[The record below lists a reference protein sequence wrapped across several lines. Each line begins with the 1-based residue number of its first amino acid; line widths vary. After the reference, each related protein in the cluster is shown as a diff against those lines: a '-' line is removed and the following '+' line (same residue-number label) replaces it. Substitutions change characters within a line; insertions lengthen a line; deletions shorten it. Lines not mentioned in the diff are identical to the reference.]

1 MFVKRLSLI
10 NFRGFK
16 KIDFDFPSKLAVL
29 IGVNGSGKT
38 SILDACAILL
48 TQLESRIR
56 EIKPR
61 GSNTLTLSEDDIN
74 FETDEAH
81 CSIVVETHP
90 GLEIAWSVSKTRNSN
105 NSKVSSSYVG
115 LETYTHKI
123 LDEFNLNPLTPLPVL
138 LYYKT
143 NRQVFDSKP
152 SNFKN
157 PIPSSNFPT
166 SRLKAYQGAFSAKIT
181 DFQDF
186 FEWFK
191 NEEDYENEIRLRQDT
206 NYRSP
211 NLEVIRVALEKFLQ
225 NFSGF
230 KYSNLHVVR
239 SSGESEIRR
248 ISAPTLVVSKDG
260 QDIKLEKLSE
270 GEKML
275 LMLVADLARRLSMLN
290 PSSINPEISLN
301 GSGIVLIDE
310 IDLHLHPQW
319 QRTVIQSLLS
329 TFPGIQFITTSHS
342 PQTLSNVQK
351 ENVFIIE
358 DWEVVEKTPYTYGK
372 DSNSI
377 LYELMDV
384 PERPKEIKEQLDECF
399 RLIDTNEFEAA
410 REALSKLEILLGPE
424 DPEITRAQTIINF
437 MTEVE

>member
-1 MFVKRLSLI
+1 MFVKRLSLT

-16 KIDFDFPSKLAVL
+16 KIDLDFPSKLAVL

-48 TQLESRIR
+48 TQVESKIR
-56 EIKPR
+56 AIKPR
-61 GSNTLTLSEDDIN
+61 GSNAITLSEDDIN
-74 FETDEAH
+74 FDADEVH
-81 CSIVVETHP
+81 CSIVVEATP
-90 GLEIAWSVSKTRNSN
+90 NSEMSWSITGHKNLGKY
-105 NSKVSSSYVG
+105 KVSNSYKELSV
-115 LETYTHKI
+115 YTNKI
-123 LDEFNLNPLTPLPVL
+123 LDELNLDPLIPLPVL

-143 NRQVFDSKP
+143 NRQIFDSKD
-152 SNFKN
+152 SNFRKSAQ
-157 PIPSSNFPT
+157 SSNFFD
-166 SRLKAYQGAFSAKIT
+166 SRVQAYQGAFSAKIT

-191 NEEDYENEIRLRQDT
+191 GWEDFENEIRLRQDA
-206 NYRSP
+206 NYRDR
-211 NLEVIRVALEKFLQ
+211 NLQVVRAALEKFLD

-239 SSGESEIRR
+239 SLEESDIRR
-248 ISAPTLVVSKDG
+248 MAAPTLVVSKDNK
-260 QDIKLEKLSE
+260 DIKIEKLSE

-275 LMLVADLARRLSMLN
+275 LMLVVDLARRLALLN
-290 PSSINPEISLN
+290 PCPKNPTLSLN

-319 QRTVIQSLLS
+319 QRTVLQSLLS

-358 DWEVVEKTPYTYGK
+358 DWEIVKKTPYTYGK

-377 LYELMDV
+377 LYELMGV
-384 PERPKEIKEQLDECF
+384 PERPKEVKDQLDECF
-399 RLIDTNEFEAA
+399 LLIDSNKFMAA
-410 REALSKLEILLGPE
+410 KEALSKLEIILGSE
-424 DPEITRAQTIINF
+424 DPEITRAQTIIDF
-437 MTEVE
+437 MTHVE